1 MTAPDV
7 IAPNEELGRD
17 VFSKRDRNRAQRLGK
32 VRPNVFQ
39 EKAGNPKI
47 SVNRLDYLSEE
58 EAASLGD
65 VAAANRA
72 KKENRKCNFYGW
84 AVVGVSK
91 AVENQRRVVATPQVE
106 NMYHADIILPDL
118 AALAAEEQK
127 THQKIHAQQ
136 LADVSS
142 WRDRPNPP

>member
-1 MTAPDV
+1 MIAPDV
-7 IAPNEELGRD
+7 IEPNEELGRD
-17 VFSKRDRNRAQRLGK
+17 VFSKKDQKRAQRLGK

-39 EKAGNPKI
+39 ERAGNSKI

-91 AVENQRRVVATPQVE
+91 VVENQRRVEATPQVE

-127 THQKIHAQQ
+127 IHQKIHAQQ

-142 WRDRPNPP
+142 WRERPNPP

>member
-32 VRPNVFQ
+32 LRPNVFQ

-58 EAASLGD
+58 EFASLGD
-65 VAAANRA
+65 VAAAN
-72 KKENRKCNFYGW
+72 
-84 AVVGVSK
+84 
-91 AVENQRRVVATPQVE
+91 
-106 NMYHADIILPDL
+106 
-118 AALAAEEQK
+118 
-127 THQKIHAQQ
+127 
-136 LADVSS
+136 
-142 WRDRPNPP
+142 